1 MGQELKDPS
10 KSLIKYGLSTKSIL
24 YLEYGKATSQNELRI
39 KFFMV
44 KKDDYNQISQCETF
58 ETLGELIIKDNWTA
72 TEVIASVCEQM
83 N

>member
-10 KSLIKYGLSTKSIL
+10 KSLLKYGLSTKSIL

-44 KKDDYNQISQCETF
+44 KKEDKNQISQRETF
-58 ETLGELIIKDNWTA
+58 ETLGEFIVKDTWTA
-72 TEVIASVCEQM
+72 SEVITSVCAQ
-83 N
+83 